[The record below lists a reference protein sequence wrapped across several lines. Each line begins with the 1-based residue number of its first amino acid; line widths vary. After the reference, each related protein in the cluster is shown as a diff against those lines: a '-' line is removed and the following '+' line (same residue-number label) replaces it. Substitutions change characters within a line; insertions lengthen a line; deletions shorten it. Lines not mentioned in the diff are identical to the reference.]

1 MDDLAHDFAFNH
13 RKRKADSDDPQEK
26 PVPDSAVVA
35 PLPDVPED
43 APRQPWLASGSDA
56 WPPSSPQVSSPL
68 SAEVVFN
75 TYPPNPTKR
84 PRLERIETSLR
95 ITRRHA
101 SRKSA
106 VKATPSRPPPTARH
120 GSDIEDLGLVSAA
133 DPGPSSGSLLHLR
146 PGPKSADP
154 LSPSVVPFFPIDTNS
169 IHIPPLQPLVNRQT
183 LKELDLDVILRN
195 PQLRHDLLFDPG
207 LQFRPTCSRRK
218 RSMAERYWAAV
229 AQEIESGC
237 TCVSFDS
244 HGKPHSVVCA
254 CAQVPTAPSHPVVAY
269 SSALNVLTLRMPSRI
284 RDLLTEFLEVLLL
297 VIQPLSSVSGMYV
310 NPNTFKTQM
319 QEHSAQAAYI
329 RSIFDPALIEQ
340 ELKHEVF
347 DPSGLFSA
355 IGGILKGH
363 CAPMRD
369 RAVEAMVQAAQACAP
384 GGSGS
389 KRDAVSAVRMC
400 LEILELMKLDIAN
413 HQLQTLRPFLMR
425 TSGQFEL
432 KAFKNRKSSHCSLQL
447 TREWLRHAHAD
458 LLARGPMPHPR
469 YPSGS
474 LQYDSLPR
482 NQQTYLA
489 VLKGTLDLVFDPPPS
504 TPSASSSASS
514 SSSPPPTP
522 VLQYTAS
529 SSRLQALPETAYL
542 DSARLALLSS
552 EAADATVL
560 YMFLLLY
567 RQLVHSESSDSPPPS
582 PSDLSRVDEADL
594 VKLKNEIRDIGSTRL
609 GSCFSPRLVPE
620 EGAGANEKELEKGRC
635 TKQDVVLQVAK
646 RAKEARNPIPSSPLP
661 SQPSSPVGEAPDEHM
676 VSLAQRWADSNIHPD
691 SRLCTMLRRRLRDV
705 VFNSVVAI
713 AYPGREST
721 TGKLSTIDFS
731 SVHSQSSQQIPFGA
745 STGMEPLAEE
755 IRSLS
760 EKIARLALIHLN
772 AYLPLYEQD
781 GFLA

>member
-1 MDDLAHDFAFNH
+1 MDHLAHDFAVNH
-13 RKRKADSDDPQEK
+13 RKRKADDDDSQDGPATDNPVVTPLVDAPSDA
-26 PVPDSAVVA
+26 PDT
-35 PLPDVPED
+35 
-43 APRQPWLASGSDA
+43 APRQPWLASRTE
-56 WPPSSPQVSSPL
+56 WPAPPSPQVSSPL
-68 SAEVVFN
+68 SGEVMFN

-84 PRLERIETSLR
+84 PRLEKIETSLR
-95 ITRRHA
+95 ITRRLT

-106 VKATPSRPPPTARH
+106 VRATPSRPPPTTRH
-120 GSDIEDLGLVSAA
+120 GSDIEDLGMVSAA

-154 LSPSVVPFFPIDTNS
+154 LSPSVGPFFPIDTNS
-169 IHIPPLQPLVNRQT
+169 IHIPSLQPLVNRQT

-218 RSMAERYWAAV
+218 RGMCERYWAALI
-229 AQEIESGC
+229 QEVESGC

-244 HGKPHSVVCA
+244 YGKPHTVVCA
-254 CAQVPTAPSHPVVAY
+254 CVQVPKPPSHPVVAY

-284 RDLLTEFLEVLLL
+284 RNLLAEFLEVLLL
-297 VIQPLSSVSGMYV
+297 VIQPLSSISGMYV
-310 NPNTFKTQM
+310 NPNTFKSQM

-340 ELKHEVF
+340 ELKHELF

-384 GGSGS
+384 GGTGS
-389 KRDAVSAVRMC
+389 KSDAVSAVRMC

-425 TSGQFEL
+425 TY
-432 KAFKNRKSSHCSLQL
+432 SLQL
-447 TREWLRHAHAD
+447 TREWLRSAHSD
-458 LLARGPMPHPR
+458 LLARGPISHPR
-469 YPSGS
+469 HTS
-474 LQYDSLPR
+474 Q
-482 NQQTYLA
+482 

-504 TPSASSSASS
+504 SPSASTAS

-522 VLQYTAS
+522 IFQSATSS
-529 SSRLQALPETAYL
+529 SSRLQGPPETAYL
-542 DSARLALLSS
+542 DNNRLALLSAD
-552 EAADATVL
+552 AADTTAL

-567 RQLVHSESSDSPPPS
+567 RQLVHSESGDSPPAS
-582 PSDLSRVDEADL
+582 PQDLSKVDDANL
-594 VKLKNEIRDIGSTRL
+594 LRLKSEIRDIGSSRL
-609 GSCFSPRLVPE
+609 GYCFSSRIGIE
-620 EGAGANEKELEKGRC
+620 EVDSAREKELEKERSA
-635 TKQDVVLQVAK
+635 KQDIVLQVAK
-646 RAKEARNPIPSSPLP
+646 RAKDARSPTTSSPLS

-676 VSLAQRWADSNIHPD
+676 LSLAQRWADSNIHPD
-691 SRLCTMLRRRLRDV
+691 SPLCSMLRRRLRDV
-705 VFNSVVAI
+705 VFNSVIAQ
-713 AYPGREST
+713 AYPGRDSK
-721 TGKLSTIDFS
+721 TGKLATIDFAC
-731 SVHSQSSQQIPFGA
+731 VHMQSAQQIPSA
-745 STGMEPLAEE
+745 RPRIS
-755 IRSLS
+755 
-760 EKIARLALIHLN
+760 RLALIHLN